1 MNKTRQP
8 THPGEVLREDVLPT
22 LGVSVSQAARDMRI
36 SRQQLHRI
44 LACTHPITPEMA
56 VKIGKYCGNGPRLWL
71 NMQTACDLHAAE
83 KRLAKEIKQIPTAV
97 AA

>member
-1 MNKTRQP
+1 MNRTRQP
-8 THPGEVLREDVLPT
+8 THPGELLREDVLPT
-22 LGVSVSQAARDMRI
+22 LNVSVSQAARDMRI

-71 NMQTACDLHAAE
+71 NMQTAYDLHKAE
-83 KRLAKEIKQIPTAV
+83 QRLAKEINQIPTA